1 MLDGGEGPV
10 ESRAVKPAGEFD
22 HPGQAPRTQ
31 AEPTMVM
38 LGWQPLR
45 ETMPVPA
52 CGAVSLGALCCCPA
66 LAQNPTVQVSLKNV
80 CSLENRLV
88 DMWGKERVG
97 RIERVALKHVRYR
110 M

>member
-1 MLDGGEGPV
+1 MLDGGKGPV

-45 ETMPVPA
+45 P
-52 CGAVSLGALCCCPA
+52 CLC
-66 LAQNPTVQVSLKNV
+66 
-80 CSLENRLV
+80 RLV
-88 DMWGKERVG
+88 QLSAWVPFAVG
-97 RIERVALKHVRYR
+97 QHSPRIRWCRSALK
-110 M
+110 MSAL